1 MVSRVTKVRKEFYD
15 ILKSIDYFA
24 KPINLT
30 YKGNDTYRTAFGG
43 LMSTF
48 LGIFLGVLF
57 IYKMLDMVNRDS
69 TKIRKDTLVSVS
81 NTYNDP

>member
-1 MVSRVTKVRKEFYD
+1 MATKVRKGFYD
-15 ILKSIDYFA
+15 ALKSIDYFA

-57 IYKMLDMVNRDS
+57 IYKIIAMVERS
-69 TKIRKDTLVSVS
+69 ETKLRKDTILSVS
-81 NTYNDP
+81 NTDNDA